1 MKVRIAGIQIVIFL
15 NLLLATSCK
24 EKPAGHTVA
33 VAPQPPDTV
42 AAASP
47 VSAPKIVNE
56 LDDPDRD
63 LWQMPDKVLALFGD
77 LAGSKMADIGAGTG
91 YFTFRMAAKG
101 ANVLA
106 VDIDSNFLEYIAK
119 AAIELPS
126 PDFGRIETRITGS
139 ETPSL
144 LAGEVDGVLIVNT
157 AYFLPDR
164 PNYFRQIYQ
173 GLKKGG
179 RLVVVDFK
187 SEPSVVTPPQQLWI
201 SSAKLENELRQA
213 GFVVTKKDVDTLPHQ
228 YMILA
233 IKN

>member
-1 MKVRIAGIQIVIFL
+1 MKVRSTGIRIIIFL
-15 NLLLATSCK
+15 GLLPVVSCQ
-24 EKPAGHTVA
+24 EKSAGQTA
-33 VAPQPPDTV
+33 VTPQPLDS
-42 AAASP
+42 AAAVGT
-47 VSAPKIVNE
+47 VSATKFVNE

-63 LWQMPDKVLALFGD
+63 YWQMPDKVLALFGD

-126 PDFGRIETRITGS
+126 PDFGKIETRITGS

-144 LAGEVDGVLIVNT
+144 LAEEVDGVLIVNT
-157 AYFLPDR
+157 AYFLPNR
-164 PNYFRQIYQ
+164 PNYFMQIYQ

-187 SEPSVVTPPQQLWI
+187 SEPSAVTPPQQLWI
-201 SSAKLENELRQA
+201 SSAKLENELKQA
-213 GFVVTKKDVDTLPHQ
+213 GFEVTKKDVDTLPHQ